1 LARSKGVAKLAE
13 SSFCPPYLGG
23 DNKMARMYTGKKGV
37 SKSVRPAERKNP
49 VWVRYKPTEVEML
62 IAKFAK
68 EGKSSSQIGLMLR
81 DTYGIPDV
89 KALLGK
95 SVTQVLEA
103 KKLKPDVPEDLM
115 NLIRKSVKL
124 KTHLEE
130 NKGDNVTKRSLT
142 ITESKI
148 RRLVKYYKANERLP
162 ANWTYDPAKI
172 KLMIQ

>member
-1 LARSKGVAKLAE
+1 
-13 SSFCPPYLGG
+13 
-23 DNKMARMYTGKKGV
+23 MARMYTGKKG
-37 SKSVRPAERKNP
+37 SSGSVRPAERKNP
-49 VWVRYKPTEVEML
+49 VWIRYKPIEVEML

-68 EGKSSSQIGLMLR
+68 EGKSSSEIGLLLR

-95 SVTQVLEA
+95 SITQVLES
-103 KKLKPDVPEDLM
+103 KKMKPEIPEDLM

-124 KTHLEE
+124 KAHLEE
-130 NKGDNVTKRSLT
+130 NKHDNVSKRGLT

-148 RRLVKYYKANERLP
+148 RRLVKYYKSAKRIPE
-162 ANWTYDPAKI
+162 NWTYDPEKI